1 MPGAF
6 YFPLDRRLLGICVGV
21 QAITRI
27 REIGQSRS
35 WRDCNMETTN
45 PPKSFVFQKRTAAGG
60 MDVDSEQSREHQD
73 KT

>member
-1 MPGAF
+1 
-6 YFPLDRRLLGICVGV
+6 
-21 QAITRI
+21 
-27 REIGQSRS
+27 
-35 WRDCNMETTN
+35 METTN